1 MKNQKEVKHKMAIN
15 KNERFDAVSSILV
28 GIGMWLLA
36 MILQATG
43 IFSMFDVAGNQI
55 AIIGLFVGL
64 LYGGLHDS
72 IPILK

>member
-15 KNERFDAVSSILV
+15 RNGQFDAVSAIFV
-28 GIGMWLLA
+28 GIGMWFLA
-36 MILQATG
+36 MILQTTG

-55 AIIGLFVGL
+55 ATIGLFVGL